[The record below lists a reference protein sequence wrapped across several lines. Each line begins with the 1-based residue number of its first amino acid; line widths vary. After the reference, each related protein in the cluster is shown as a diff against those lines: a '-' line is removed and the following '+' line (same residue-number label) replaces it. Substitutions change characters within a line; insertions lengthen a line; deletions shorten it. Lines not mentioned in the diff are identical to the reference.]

1 MNDPYKVLGVSP
13 NSDDDELK
21 RTYRELVKK
30 YHPDNYQ
37 DSPLADLAQEKMSEI
52 NAAYDT
58 VVKQRKAVAPNRNQN
73 QSYDGYG
80 GYGGN
85 YGYSSSG
92 HFDDIRRLINMGK
105 ILEAQELLEGIPPV
119 SRDGEWYYLKGYV
132 LYTRGFLE
140 DALPYF
146 QKAVEMDPNN
156 PEYRDFYN
164 RIMNARQYG
173 YRNTGY
179 SGSNCSPC
187 SLCTTLACLN
197 MGCGCGPCRFCC
209 I

>member
-73 QSYDGYG
+73 
-80 GYGGN
+80 
-85 YGYSSSG
+85 
-92 HFDDIRRLINMGK
+92 
-105 ILEAQELLEGIPPV
+105 
-119 SRDGEWYYLKGYV
+119 
-132 LYTRGFLE
+132 
-140 DALPYF
+140 
-146 QKAVEMDPNN
+146 
-156 PEYRDFYN
+156 
-164 RIMNARQYG
+164 
-173 YRNTGY
+173 
-179 SGSNCSPC
+179 
-187 SLCTTLACLN
+187 
-197 MGCGCGPCRFCC
+197 
-209 I
+209 